1 MRMGGRIA
9 AGIEI
14 LEEIFTRH
22 RPASEALKDW
32 GKAHRFAGSG
42 DRHTIGTLVYDA
54 LRKRNSLA
62 FAIGSDAPRAL
73 ALATVLREWKKP
85 QEDLAGWA
93 TEPHGF
99 APLTEDETRALAETR
114 ISGDAW
120 IAGDYPQWLHP
131 SLARVFYDKT
141 AEEGAALAERAPI
154 DLRTNTLK
162 TDRAQL
168 IAALAKFSAVEGPLS
183 PWCVR
188 IAAPGPNVKNP
199 NVEAEPAHGL
209 GWFEVQD
216 AASQL
221 ASQLTGIK
229 PSERVADICAGAG
242 GKTLA
247 LAAMMNNNGKLYAYD
262 MDKFRLRR
270 IFERLGRSG
279 ATVVDVI
286 PSDEKAKLDA
296 LAGTLDCV
304 IVDAPCSGS
313 GTWRRKPDAKWRLTP
328 KLLAQR
334 IKDQEQVLEDGS
346 KLIRAGGRIA
356 YFTCSVLAEENSHQ
370 VKSFLARNP
379 KFSLIPQTVASREM
393 DVVQLTPH
401 QHGSDGFFAAIMRR
415 NA

>member
-1 MRMGGRIA
+1 MRWGGRIA
-9 AGIEI
+9 AGIEV

-54 LRKRNSLA
+54 LRKRNSLS
-62 FAIGSDAPRAL
+62 FAIGADTPRAL
-73 ALATVLREWKKP
+73 ALATVARDWKKP
-85 QEDLAGWA
+85 LDEMAAWA

-99 APLTEDETRALAETR
+99 AALTEAEIAALAENR
-114 ISGDAW
+114 ISTDAW
-120 IAGDYPQWLHP
+120 IAGDYPQWLHA

-141 AEEGAALAERAPI
+141 AEEGVALAERAPI
-154 DLRTNTLK
+154 DLRVNTLK
-162 TDRAQL
+162 SNRADV
-168 IAALAKFSAVEGPLS
+168 IAALAKFGAEEGPLS

-188 IAAPGPNVKNP
+188 IPAPGPDVKNP
-199 NVEAEPAHGL
+199 NVEAEPAHGM

-221 ASQLTGIK
+221 AAMLTGVR

-247 LAAMMNNNGKLYAYD
+247 LAAMMDNNGKLYAHD

-270 IFERLGRSG
+270 IFDRVGRSG
-279 ATVVDVI
+279 AFNVDVI
-286 PSDEKAKLDA
+286 GSDEKAKLDA

-304 IVDAPCSGS
+304 VVDAPCSGS

-334 IKDQEQVLEDGS
+334 IKDQETVLEDGA
-346 KLIRAGGRIA
+346 KLVRAGGRVA

-379 KFSLIPQTVASREM
+379 KFTLIPQTVAGREM
-393 DVVQLTPH
+393 DTVQLTPR
-401 QHGSDGFFAAIMRR
+401 QHGCDGFFVAVLRR